1 MGKSLIPGVL
11 STFNLLEHLSFL
23 INNAMVHNALFLRK
37 GLSFIR
43 NTTEKL
49 ESISSNDSKY
59 KDNIVKN
66 RNEFPSKFW
75 ALFDRILGLESK
87 T

>member
-1 MGKSLIPGVL
+1 
-11 STFNLLEHLSFL
+11 
-23 INNAMVHNALFLRK
+23 
-37 GLSFIR
+37 LSFIR

-49 ESISSNDSKY
+49 ESISPNDSKY

-75 ALFDRILGLESK
+75 ALFDRILG
-87 T
+87 